1 LISPREVA
9 AEPGWEDAE
18 EGDYD
23 DEEEEEEQEGSPEEA
38 RASPDSPE
46 EGEITASVED
56 LMPEAL
62 TFPEV
67 RTLTRLN
74 RRLYPQYLQ
83 CDHYVAQECP

>member
-1 LISPREVA
+1 VA
-9 AEPGWEDAE
+9 DEPGWEDAE

-23 DEEEEEEQEGSPEEA
+23 DEEDEEEQEGSPEEA

-67 RTLTRLN
+67 RTLTCFH
-74 RRLYPQYLQ
+74 RRLHTRCL
-83 CDHYVAQECP
+83 